1 MRVEGVKGMLNT
13 LSIRNLAV
21 VESVDVQFYPGFHV
35 LTGETG
41 AGKSIIID
49 ALGLIAG
56 GRGSADLIRYGCD
69 KAEIEALFDLP
80 PAHPV
85 WQTLTH
91 LGIEADAEEHLL
103 IRRELTSQGK
113 STSRI
118 NGQLVNLSML
128 REVGEKLINIH
139 GQHEHQSLLRS
150 EQHMSLLDTYGDKII
165 GPAKRRYQELYSEF
179 SKVEQELKELQETS
193 QKAYQMLD
201 MYRFQLE
208 EIAAAQLKPGEDEEL
223 SEERVK
229 LSHSEKMMDSVAGA
243 YELLYGGSSGLEA
256 VSRALS
262 RLEDVSAYDEKGL
275 KPLVEQLQS
284 AYYQLED
291 AVFQLRD
298 YRDGIEFNPERLNEI
313 ELRLDMIS
321 GLRRK
326 YGDNV
331 EQILEYYGRIQQET
345 DMLENKD
352 EFIQSLEKRR
362 DELLTVALEAAKK
375 LSDAR
380 KRCARD
386 LATQVEREL
395 KDLQMERTR
404 FEVRLEL
411 QDAPDG
417 YEYEGQRIRLTRQG
431 IDTAEFLI
439 SANPGEPLRPLAKI
453 ASGGEMSRIMLAMKS
468 IFARHD
474 QIPVLIFDE
483 VDTGVS
489 GRAAQSIAEKLYLLA
504 KTCQV
509 FSITHLPQVACM
521 ADHQYLIE
529 KKVVSSRTMTQVE
542 NLSEEGRIKE
552 LARMLGGVEI
562 TEKTLHH
569 AQEMLNLAAAQKAS
583 RTASGQ

>member
-1 MRVEGVKGMLNT
+1 MLVT

-21 VESVDVQFYPGFHV
+21 VEAVDVQFFPGFHV

-69 KAEIEALFDLP
+69 KSEIEALFDLP
-80 PAHPV
+80 AGHPV
-85 WQTLTH
+85 WMTLER
-91 LGIEADAEEHLL
+91 LGIEGNRDEHLL

-113 STSRI
+113 STARI

-128 REVGEKLINIH
+128 REIGEQLINIH
-139 GQHEHQSLLRS
+139 GQHEHQSLLRPDR
-150 EQHMSLLDTYGDKII
+150 HLGLLDTYGDHAI
-165 GPAKRRYQELYSEF
+165 GPIKRKYQERYGLF
-179 SKVEQELKELQETS
+179 MKVEKELNELLESS

-208 EIAAAQLKPGEDEEL
+208 EIAAAQLKEGEDEWL
-223 SEERVK
+223 AEERVK
-229 LSHSEKMMDSVAGA
+229 LSHSEKMMDSVSGA
-243 YELLYGGSSGLEA
+243 YELLYGSQGLESI
-256 VSRALS
+256 SRVLS

-298 YRDGIEFNPERLNEI
+298 YRDGIEFNPERLDEI
-313 ELRLDMIS
+313 EQRLNMIS

-331 EQILEYYGRIQQET
+331 EQILAYYKRIGQET
-345 DMLENKD
+345 ELLENKD
-352 EFIQSLEKRR
+352 EHIEGLQKRR
-362 DELLTVALEAAKK
+362 NKLLAELVETAEE
-375 LSDAR
+375 LSYAR
-380 KRCARD
+380 KQCAKE
-386 LATQVEREL
+386 LAAQVEDEL
-395 KDLQMERTR
+395 KDLQMERTKL
-404 FEVRLEL
+404 EVRLDQL
-411 QDAPDG
+411 DDPNG
-417 YEYEGQRIRLTRQG
+417 YEFEGRRFRLGKQG
-431 IDTAEFLI
+431 MDTAEFLI
-439 SANPGEPLRPLAKI
+439 SPNPGEPLRPLAKI
-453 ASGGEMSRIMLAMKS
+453 ASGGELSRMMLAMKS

-474 QIPVLIFDE
+474 EIPVLIFDE

-489 GRAAQSIAEKLYLLA
+489 GRAAQSIAEKLYILA
-504 KTCQV
+504 KSCQV

-529 KKVVSSRTMTQVE
+529 KKLDDGRTMTQVDP
-542 NLSEEGRIKE
+542 LGEEGRVKE

-569 AQEMLNLAAAQKAS
+569 AQEMLNLAEAQKAH
-583 RTASGQ
+583 RRASG